1 MDYDY
6 INGGDMK
13 SVIILAHPYPN
24 SFNHVIKDVVV
35 QALIDKKEVN
45 VIDLVKDGFDPVLSQ
60 EDLRL
65 YMQGKSSDPKVI
77 EYQNDLMNC
86 DDLVLVF
93 PIWWYEAPAILKGFL
108 DKVLLPGFA
117 FDEIDNQLVGKLC
130 HIKRLTII
138 STSEVMSEFMRK
150 EVGNPIEISLMN
162 TTLGVCGIQNDKLWL
177 NCEKIASGTLEE
189 RNQFINRV
197 IARFNG

>member
-1 MDYDY
+1 MIYDY

-13 SVIILAHPYPN
+13 SVIILAHPYSN
-24 SFNHVIKDVVV
+24 SFNHVIKDVVY
-35 QALIDKKEVN
+35 QTISDSKEVK
-45 VIDLVKDGFDPVLSQ
+45 VIDLVKDAFDPVLSQ

-65 YMQGKSSDPKVI
+65 YMRGQSSDPKVYD
-77 EYQNDLMNC
+77 YQKDLLEC
-86 DDLVLVF
+86 DDLILIF
-93 PIWWYEAPAILKGFL
+93 PIWWYEAPAILKGFM

-117 FDEIDNQLVGKLC
+117 FDEIDNQLVGKLS
-130 HIKRLTII
+130 HIKRLTVI
-138 STSEVMSEFMRK
+138 STSEVMCEFMRN

-189 RNQFINRV
+189 RNSFINRV
-197 IARFNG
+197 ITRFNG

>member
-35 QALIDKKEVN
+35 QALMDKKEVK
-45 VIDLVKDGFDPVLSQ
+45 VIDLVKDEFDPVLSQ

-65 YMQGKSSDPKVI
+65 YMRGQSSDPKVV
-77 EYQNDLMNC
+77 EYQNDLMDC
-86 DDLVLVF
+86 DDLVLIF

-108 DKVLLPGFA
+108 DKVLLPGYA
-117 FDEIDNQLVGKLC
+117 FDEIDNQLVGKLS
-130 HIKRLTII
+130 HIRRLTVI
-138 STSEVMSEFMRK
+138 STSEVLSEFMRN
-150 EVGNPIEISLMN
+150 EVGNPIEISLMK
-162 TTLGVCGIQNDKLWL
+162 TTLGVCGIQNDMLWL
-177 NCEKIASGTLEE
+177 NCEKIASGTLIE
-189 RNQFINRV
+189 RESFLNNV
-197 IARFNG
+197 KTRFHG

>member
-1 MDYDY
+1 
-6 INGGDMK
+6 MK

-24 SFNHVIKDVVV
+24 SFNHVIKDVVY
-35 QALIDKKEVN
+35 QALIQTKEVK
-45 VIDLVKDGFDPVLSQ
+45 VIDLVKDKFDPVLSQ

-65 YMQGKSSDPKVI
+65 YMRGQSSDPKVYD
-77 EYQNDLMNC
+77 YQNDLLDC
-86 DDLVLVF
+86 DDLILIF

-117 FDEIDNQLVGKLC
+117 FDEIDNQLVGKLS
-130 HIKRLTII
+130 HIKRLTVI
-138 STSEVMSEFMRK
+138 STSEVLNEFIRK

-177 NCEKIASGTLEE
+177 NCEKIVSGTLDE
-189 RNQFINRV
+189 RSQFLNRV
-197 IARFNG
+197 KTRFNG

>member
-45 VIDLVKDGFDPVLSQ
+45 VIDLVKDEFDPVLSQ

-65 YMQGKSSDPKVI
+65 YMQGQSSDPKVM
-77 EYQNDLMNC
+77 EYQRDLLDC
-86 DDLVLVF
+86 DDLVLIF

-117 FDEIDNQLVGKLC
+117 FDEVENQLVGKLS
-130 HIKRLTII
+130 HIKRLTVI
-138 STSEVMSEFMRK
+138 STSEVLSDYMRK

-162 TTLGVCGIQNDKLWL
+162 TTLGVCGIKNDMLWL
-177 NCEKIASGTLEE
+177 NCEKIASGSLIE
-189 RNQFINRV
+189 RESFLNRV
-197 IARFNG
+197 KVRFHG

>member
-45 VIDLVKDGFDPVLSQ
+45 VIDLVKDEFDPVLSQ

-65 YMQGKSSDPKVI
+65 YMQGQSSDPKVM
-77 EYQNDLMNC
+77 EYQRDLLDC
-86 DDLVLVF
+86 DDLVLIF

-117 FDEIDNQLVGKLC
+117 FDEVENQLVGRLS
-130 HIKRLTII
+130 HIKRLTVI
-138 STSEVMSEFMRK
+138 STSEVLSDYMRK

-162 TTLGVCGIQNDKLWL
+162 TTLGVCGIKNDMLWL
-177 NCEKIASGTLEE
+177 NCEKIASGSLIE
-189 RNQFINRV
+189 RESFLNRV
-197 IARFNG
+197 KVRFHG

>member
-45 VIDLVKDGFDPVLSQ
+45 VIDLVKDEFDPVLSQ

-65 YMQGKSSDPKVI
+65 YMQGQSSDPKVM
-77 EYQNDLMNC
+77 EYQRDLLDC
-86 DDLVLVF
+86 DDLVLIF

-117 FDEIDNQLVGKLC
+117 FDEVENQLVGKLS
-130 HIKRLTII
+130 HIKRLTVI
-138 STSEVMSEFMRK
+138 STSEVLSDYMRK

-162 TTLGVCGIQNDKLWL
+162 TTLGVCGIKNDLLWL
-177 NCEKIASGTLEE
+177 NCEKIASGSLIE
-189 RNQFINRV
+189 RESFLNRV
-197 IARFNG
+197 KVRFHG

>member
-45 VIDLVKDGFDPVLSQ
+45 VIDLVKDEFDPVLSQ

-65 YMQGKSSDPKVI
+65 YMQGQSSDPKVM
-77 EYQNDLMNC
+77 EYQRDLLDC
-86 DDLVLVF
+86 DDLVLIF

-117 FDEIDNQLVGKLC
+117 FDEVENQLVGKLS
-130 HIKRLTII
+130 HIKRLTVI
-138 STSEVMSEFMRK
+138 STSEVLSDYMRN
-150 EVGNPIEISLMN
+150 EVGNPIEISLMK
-162 TTLGVCGIQNDKLWL
+162 TTLGVCGIQNDMLWL
-177 NCEKIASGTLEE
+177 NCEKIASGSLIE
-189 RNQFINRV
+189 RESFLNRV
-197 IARFNG
+197 KVRFHG

>member
-1 MDYDY
+1 
-6 INGGDMK
+6 MK

-24 SFNHVIKDVVV
+24 SFNHVIKDVVY
-35 QALIDKKEVN
+35 QALIGKKEVK

-65 YMQGKSSDPKVI
+65 YMRGQSSDPKVV
-77 EYQNDLMNC
+77 EYQNDLMDC

-117 FDEIDNQLVGKLC
+117 FDEIDNQLVGKLS
-130 HIKRLTII
+130 HINRLTVI
-138 STSEVMSEFMRK
+138 STSEVLSEFMRLK
-150 EVGNPIEISLMN
+150 VGNPIENSLIN
-162 TTLGVCGIQNDKLWL
+162 TTLGVCGIQNDTLWL
-177 NCEKIASGTLEE
+177 NCEKIASGTLLE
-189 RNQFINRV
+189 RESFINNV
-197 IARFNG
+197 KTRFHG

>member
-45 VIDLVKDGFDPVLSQ
+45 VIDLVKDEFDPVLSQ

-65 YMQGKSSDPKVI
+65 YMQGQSSDPKVM
-77 EYQNDLMNC
+77 EYQRDLLDC
-86 DDLVLVF
+86 DDLVLIF

-117 FDEIDNQLVGKLC
+117 FDEVENQLVGKLS
-130 HIKRLTII
+130 HIKRLTVI
-138 STSEVMSEFMRK
+138 STSEVSSDYMRN

-162 TTLGVCGIQNDKLWL
+162 TTLGVCGIKNDMLWL
-177 NCEKIASGTLEE
+177 NCEKIASGSLIE
-189 RNQFINRV
+189 RESFLNRV
-197 IARFNG
+197 KVRFHG

>member
-35 QALIDKKEVN
+35 QALIDKKEVK
-45 VIDLVKDGFDPVLSQ
+45 VIDLVKDEFDPVLSQ

-65 YMQGKSSDPKVI
+65 YMQGLSSDPKVM
-77 EYQNDLMNC
+77 EYQSDLLDC
-86 DDLVLVF
+86 DDLVLIF

-117 FDEIDNQLVGKLC
+117 FDELENQLVGKLS
-130 HIKRLTII
+130 HIKRLTVI
-138 STSEVMSEFMRK
+138 STSEVLSDFMRK

-162 TTLGVCGIQNDKLWL
+162 TTLGVCGIKNDMLWL
-177 NCEKIASGTLEE
+177 NCEKIASGSLIE
-189 RNQFINRV
+189 RESFLNRV
-197 IARFNG
+197 KVRFHG

>member
-35 QALIDKKEVN
+35 QALMDKKEVK
-45 VIDLVKDGFDPVLSQ
+45 VIDLVKDEFDPVLSQ

-65 YMQGKSSDPKVI
+65 YMRGQSSDPKVYA
-77 EYQNDLMNC
+77 YQNDLMDC
-86 DDLVLVF
+86 DDLVLIF

-108 DKVLLPGFA
+108 DKVLLPGYA
-117 FDEIDNQLVGKLC
+117 FDEINNQLVGKLS
-130 HIKRLTII
+130 HIRRLTVI
-138 STSEVMSEFMRK
+138 STSEVLSEFMRN
-150 EVGNPIEISLMN
+150 EVGNPIEISLMK
-162 TTLGVCGIQNDKLWL
+162 TTLGVCGIQNDMLWL
-177 NCEKIASGTLEE
+177 NCEKIASGTLIE
-189 RNQFINRV
+189 RESFLNNV
-197 IARFNG
+197 KTRFHG

>member
-45 VIDLVKDGFDPVLSQ
+45 VIDLVKDEFDPVLSQ

-65 YMQGKSSDPKVI
+65 YMQGQSSDPKVM
-77 EYQNDLMNC
+77 EYQRDLLDC
-86 DDLVLVF
+86 DDLVLIF
-93 PIWWYEAPAILKGFL
+93 PIWWYEVPAILKGFL

-117 FDEIDNQLVGKLC
+117 FDEVENQLVGKLS
-130 HIKRLTII
+130 HIKRLTVI
-138 STSEVMSEFMRK
+138 STSEVLSDYMRK

-162 TTLGVCGIQNDKLWL
+162 TTLGVCGIKNDMLWL
-177 NCEKIASGTLEE
+177 NCEKIASGSLIE
-189 RNQFINRV
+189 RESFLNRV
-197 IARFNG
+197 KVRFHG

>member
-13 SVIILAHPYPN
+13 SVIILAHPYKN

-35 QALIDKKEVN
+35 QALIDKKEVK
-45 VIDLVKDGFDPVLSQ
+45 VIDLVKDEFDPVLSQ

-65 YMQGKSSDPKVI
+65 YMKGQSSDPKVV
-77 EYQNDLMNC
+77 EYQKDLIDC
-86 DDLVLVF
+86 DDLVLIF

-117 FDEIDNQLVGKLC
+117 FDEIDNQLVGKLS
-130 HIKRLTII
+130 HIKRLTVI
-138 STSEVMSEFMRK
+138 STSEVLSEFMRK

-162 TTLGVCGIQNDKLWL
+162 TTLGVCGIQNDKLWF
-177 NCEKIASGTLEE
+177 NCEKIASGSLNE
-189 RNQFINRV
+189 RESFLNR
-197 IARFNG
+197 IKSRFHG

>member
-24 SFNHVIKDVVV
+24 SFNHVIKDVVYK
-35 QALIDKKEVN
+35 ALIDKREVK

-65 YMQGKSSDPKVI
+65 YMQGKSSDPKVV
-77 EYQNDLMNC
+77 EYQNDLMDC

-117 FDEIDNQLVGKLC
+117 FDEIDNQLVGKLS
-130 HIKRLTII
+130 HIKRLTVI
-138 STSEVMSEFMRK
+138 STSEVLSEFMRK

-177 NCEKIASGTLEE
+177 NCEKIASGTLNE
-189 RNQFINRV
+189 RESFLNSIKS
-197 IARFNG
+197 RFHG